1 MFTQPYKKRMLP
13 LSKCRLLW
21 FCYKLKFS
29 NFDQL
34 YGKIRSNMYNNE
46 LVSYISDNIHVF
58 DIADVDVFFYKL
70 GQKLT

>member
-1 MFTQPYKKRMLP
+1 
-13 LSKCRLLW
+13 
-21 FCYKLKFS
+21 
-29 NFDQL
+29 
-34 YGKIRSNMYNNE
+34 MYNNE